1 MPGRRALV
9 ALVAALGAA
18 ASLLPGPAS
27 AGTPVNSGANA
38 LTFALIGDTP
48 YGDAQR
54 QQFPA
59 LVDAVDAD
67 PRVRLV
73 LHAGD
78 VKTGSSTC
86 DDARFADL
94 AALYGTFADP
104 FVLTPGDNEW
114 TDCHRTS
121 AGGYLPTER
130 LEAVREAFFP
140 TPGETLGRHHMDV
153 QTQADDPAH
162 SAYVENVL
170 FQRARV
176 VFATVHVV
184 GSENDLEPWAQLP
197 GGDRPELRLA
207 EFEARQAAALAWI
220 DEAFAAAEAG
230 DAAGVLLL
238 MQAEPTDTPG
248 FAEIRARIAARAR
261 AFGGPVLLAHGDEHV
276 YEVESAY
283 AGVPNLTRLETFG
296 DTATQWLRVT
306 VDPRQPDVFSWTP
319 QSV

>member
-1 MPGRRALV
+1 MNLRRALA
-9 ALVAALGAA
+9 ALVAVLGVTGILMA
-18 ASLLPGPAS
+18 GPAF
-27 AGTPVNSGANA
+27 AGTPFNSGRNP

-59 LVDAVDAD
+59 LVDAINAD

-78 VKTGSSTC
+78 VKNGSSTC
-86 DDARFADL
+86 DNARFADL

-114 TDCHRTS
+114 TDCHRAA

-130 LEAVREAFFP
+130 LEAVREIFFP
-140 TPGETLGRHHMDV
+140 TPGETLGRRSMGV
-153 QTQADDPAH
+153 RTQADDPAH
-162 SAYVENVL
+162 SPYVENVM
-170 FQRARV
+170 FQRSRV

-197 GGDRPELRLA
+197 GGDRPDVRLA
-207 EFEARQAAALAWI
+207 EFAARQAAALAWI
-220 DEAFAAAEAG
+220 DQAFDTAEARN
-230 DAAGVLLL
+230 AAGVLLL

-248 FAEIRARIAARAR
+248 FAAVRERITVRAR
-261 AFGGPVLLAHGDEHV
+261 AFGKPVLLVHGDEHV
-276 YEVESAY
+276 YEVEPAY

-296 DTATQWLRVT
+296 DTATRWIRVT
-306 VDPRQPDVFSWTP
+306 VDSRQPGVFSWTT